1 MLRHQEGKTKFMEKI
16 WKRNP
21 YKEIGTQK
29 IVQKENN
36 GQVVSLQSTILDIYW
51 DVKTPQLYCKHS
63 FWWLKLS
70 AISRRQQFTIKN
82 IKELF
87 TKLGAY

>member
-51 DVKTPQLYCKHS
+51 DVKTPQL
-63 FWWLKLS
+63 
-70 AISRRQQFTIKN
+70 
-82 IKELF
+82 
-87 TKLGAY
+87 